1 MIIINGPSTFEW
13 RDHLR
18 DAGGIWNAAL
28 RRWEFSGMDQ
38 ETIAIW
44 RNRPGIV
51 VITGA
56 EGKPVP
62 RPQSIAHQTFT
73 QYHRRT
79 IDRTNIFGD
88 DPTYFNY
95 FADQNPIS
103 YFGFSGL
110 NMLMGF
116 VDHMPKDIIE
126 DYTNDRNNP
135 WKEHRPEWYAS
146 DDMQHALS
154 IARNGWKEGVALAD
168 ELREKMVADHAQ
180 EKRRKYSIAGGR
192 VSVGRL
198 LADNPKHMISRPR
211 QSGKKVITLFLESSF
226 SASINSEHVILR
238 AGMVAAIA
246 DILETQGYSCEIVA
260 VACAEDNGPAWQIV
274 TKLKTAGER
283 LNINDMVFAL
293 GHTAFFRRF
302 NLAAI
307 AFDPALIDVWE
318 TAGWPAN
325 PFTDSHQPKSNEL
338 IIKQIKHEQ
347 RFLIDDNAP
356 LMVRAQQ
363 IWDLIIPENF
373 PITLKEKR

>member
-44 RNRPGIV
+44 RSRPGII

-73 QYHRRT
+73 QFQRRT
-79 IDRTNIFGD
+79 VGETNIFGD

-116 VDHMPKDIIE
+116 VDHMPKDITE
-126 DYTNDRNNP
+126 DDTNDRNSP
-135 WKEHRPEWYAS
+135 WKQYDPVWYAS
-146 DDMQHALS
+146 KDMQHALS
-154 IARNGWKEGVALAD
+154 IARNGWKEGVTLAD

-211 QSGKKVITLFLESSF
+211 QPGKKVITLFLESSF

-260 VACAEDNGPAWQIV
+260 VACSEWDGPAWQIV

-283 LNINDMVFAL
+283 LSINDMVFAL
-293 GHTAFFRRF
+293 GHTAYFRRF
-302 NLAAI
+302 NLATI
-307 AFDPALIDVWE
+307 AFDPALIDVWD
-318 TAGWPAN
+318 TAGYPSN
-325 PFTDSHQPKSNEL
+325 PFTDDHQPKSNEL

-347 RFLIDDNAP
+347 HNMIDDNAP
-356 LMVRAQQ
+356 LIVRAQQ